1 MYLDGVRWWTTANT
15 ATFPPRSLHLCLQ
28 VDDFGGDIAAGGRQL
43 VDWVRQ
49 YSLP

>member
-1 MYLDGVRWWTTANT
+1 
-15 ATFPPRSLHLCLQ
+15 
-28 VDDFGGDIAAGGRQL
+28 VDDFGGDIAAGGRQH